1 MVVDLQ
7 SCDNGMQAQ
16 WSEYDARVSNK
27 LAQLKG
33 FCQPDVV
40 SPVVFGLS
48 LPPEPVQR
56 VDSGTSRHT
65 HVDSASSTTV

>member
-7 SCDNGMQAQ
+7 LCDDGMQAQ

-27 LAQLKG
+27 LAQLKS

-48 LPPEPVQR
+48 LPPTP
-56 VDSGTSRHT
+56 
-65 HVDSASSTTV
+65 A

>member
-1 MVVDLQ
+1 MLGAMNTSTFRDIVVVDLQ
-7 SCDNGMQAQ
+7 SCDNGMQVQ

-27 LAQLKG
+27 LAQLKS

-48 LPPEPVQR
+48 LPPTP
-56 VDSGTSRHT
+56 
-65 HVDSASSTTV
+65 A